1 MTVEVLLKIL
11 YNITG
16 TGKLLRS
23 NAKMGDFFLQWER
36 EIDHEN
42 GKLLIKKGELEHLL
56 T

>member
-23 NAKMGDFFLQWER
+23 NAKMGDFSFSEKGRL
-36 EIDHEN
+36 IMKTEN
-42 GKLLIKKGELEHLL
+42 C
-56 T
+56 